1 LCYSGNCTRGK
12 LKTKEMEKTIKTY
25 FFGICIKKVVTTML
39 EYGSVDESYKIEFY
53 FLGIKYKVKISEKN
67 Y

>member
-1 LCYSGNCTRGK
+1 
-12 LKTKEMEKTIKTY
+12 MEKTIKTY